1 MEENKQSIS
10 KETMLLNILEE
21 SYIRKIRILER
32 EKAMLFLEL
41 QETKQLNEELKKE
54 GEKNV

>member
-1 MEENKQSIS
+1 MEENQKNIS

-32 EKAMLFLEL
+32 EKAILFIDL
-41 QETKQLNEELKKE
+41 QEAKKEIEELKKE
-54 GEKNV
+54 GEK